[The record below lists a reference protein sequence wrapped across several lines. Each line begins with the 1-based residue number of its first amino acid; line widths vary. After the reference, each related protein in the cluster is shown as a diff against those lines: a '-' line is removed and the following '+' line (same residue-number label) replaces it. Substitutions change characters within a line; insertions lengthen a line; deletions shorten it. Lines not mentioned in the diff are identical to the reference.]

1 MRAKKIQNKP
11 IVNEVVSDAVEVKR
25 MKKKILAL
33 ETELEKHKNAAE
45 MYHKKQIGLQTELD
59 VLNTR
64 TIRSSGVK
72 SAHRRQTWGGGDELS
87 LIPVHVHSTTFKT
100 GKTSEAKCNGDIQ
113 DIKSIDE
120 NGSDATSTFK
130 IPSKVPMIKRS
141 LLAVPT
147 SFKSPVHRTNGML
160 IHFTIMAFNI
170 NSSSFSCIFFLI
182 LFTVTMATSNA
193 SPIALDKDKRIK
205 ALEAEIAELQ
215 DFQYTEFTLKSQE
228 RLKT

>member
-170 NSSSFSCIFFLI
+170 NSKIVNIPVHFPVFFPNFIYSNDGHFKRQPNSSG
-182 LFTVTMATSNA
+182 
-193 SPIALDKDKRIK
+193 
-205 ALEAEIAELQ
+205 
-215 DFQYTEFTLKSQE
+215 
-228 RLKT
+228 